1 MAKGFYFVKP
11 IKKDGQVIDAKVY
24 KTKPDNQAIEQ
35 IFDRV
40 IGKPTENL
48 DIMSGGEKI
57 EGFNY
62 IMPKNET

>member
-11 IKKDGQVIDAKVY
+11 IKKDGQVIDAKIY
-24 KTKPDNQAIEQ
+24 KTKPDNRAI
-35 IFDRV
+35 DSMLNRG